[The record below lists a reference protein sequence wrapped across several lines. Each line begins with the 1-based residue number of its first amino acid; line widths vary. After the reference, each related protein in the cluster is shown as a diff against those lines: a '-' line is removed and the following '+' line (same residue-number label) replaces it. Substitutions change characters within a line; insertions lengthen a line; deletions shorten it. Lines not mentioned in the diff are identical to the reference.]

1 MRTYDSPYTY
11 IIYGKDKIWG
21 IADSLNELDKLC
33 EYIGKASSSGF
44 SDGFEIYVFEGLHI
58 IGSVPISRR
67 TDLCYPVSM
76 WNK

>member
-1 MRTYDSPYTY
+1 MTNSSYTY
-11 IIYGKDKIWG
+11 IIYGKGKIWG
-21 IADSLNELDKLC
+21 IADSLDELDKLC
-33 EYIGKASSSGF
+33 EYIDKSSHIIDF
-44 SDGFEIYVFEGLHI
+44 SSDLVIYVFEGLHI